1 MNIVILAAG
10 QGKRMKSALP
20 KVLQTLAG
28 KPLLQHVL
36 TTALSLQGKQ
46 AKNGPVVV
54 VGHGAADV
62 KTFLASASKED
73 TNFGKVVTALQA
85 EQKGT
90 GHALL
95 QALPKLDVQEPTLVL
110 YGDVPLTTKK
120 TLSKLAKLADGVRG
134 GNCALA
140 LLTQNLSNPTGYG
153 RILRDADGSVKA
165 IVEEKDATLTQKAIQ
180 EINTGIMVLPTNSLK
195 KWLKALRASNAQGE
209 YYLTDV
215 IAMAVK
221 DGVPI
226 RTTQADDEFETVG
239 VNSRDQLAALE
250 RAHQLNIANQLMD
263 AGVSLA
269 DPARIDVRG
278 TLECGTD
285 VSIDVGCIFEGCVT
299 LDAGTKIGPF
309 CVIRNSVIGKGVS
322 IHAFSHVDGA
332 KVGSQSIIGPYARLR
347 PGADLSNDVHIGN
360 FVEVKNSKIA
370 ANSKANHLAYVGD
383 SIVGSRV
390 NIGAGTITCNYDGV
404 NKHQTIIEDDV
415 FIGSDT
421 QLVAPVRVG
430 RGATLGAGTTLTK
443 DAPANLLTI
452 SRVRQVSLRWQRP
465 VKQENKSVLKK
476 VSAKKV
482 PVKKVVAKKSA
493 PKKTVAKKVAKKVVK
508 TPAKDKK

>member
-36 TTALSLQGKQ
+36 NTALELQGKS
-46 AKNGPVVV
+46 AKTAPIVV

-62 KTFLASASKED
+62 KEFLHIASMQDSR
-73 TNFGKVVTALQA
+73 FGKVGTVLQA

-95 QALPKLDVQEPTLVL
+95 QALPKLDVNEPTLVL
-110 YGDVPLTTKK
+110 YGDVPLTSKK

-134 GNCALA
+134 EDSALA
-140 LLTQNLSNPTGYG
+140 LLTQNLNNPAGYG
-153 RILRDADGSVKA
+153 RIVRDIDGSVKE
-165 IVEEKDATLTQKAIQ
+165 IVEEKDASLEQKRIQ

-195 KWLKALRASNAQGE
+195 KWLKSLRVSNAQGE

-226 RTTQADDEFETVG
+226 RTAQADNEYETVG

-250 RAHQLNIANQLMD
+250 RVHQLNQAHVLMD

-269 DPARIDVRG
+269 DPARIDIRG

-285 VSIDVGCIFEGCVT
+285 VFIDVGCVFEGCVT
-299 LDAGTKIGPF
+299 LAAGTKVGPY
-309 CVIRNSVIGKGVS
+309 CIIRNSVIGKSVI
-322 IHAFSHVDGA
+322 IHPYSHIEGA
-332 KVGSQSIIGPYARLR
+332 QVGANSLIGPYARLR
-347 PGADLSNDVHIGN
+347 PGADLSHDVHIGN

-370 ANSKANHLAYVGD
+370 ASSKANHLAYVGD

-443 DAPANLLTI
+443 DAPPNQLTVSRAKQI
-452 SRVRQVSLRWQRP
+452 SLQWQRP
-465 VKQENKSVLKK
+465 VKKEKKVVTKK
-476 VSAKKV
+476 VSTKKSVKAKK
-482 PVKKVVAKKSA
+482 
-493 PKKTVAKKVAKKVVK
+493 
-508 TPAKDKK
+508 

>member
-36 TTALSLQGKQ
+36 TTALFLQGKQ
-46 AKNGPVVV
+46 AKTGPIVV

-62 KTFLASASKED
+62 KEFIANASQED
-73 TNFGKVVTALQA
+73 PSFGKVATVLQA

-95 QALPKLDVQEPTLVL
+95 QALPKIDVQEPTLVL
-110 YGDVPLTTKK
+110 YGDVPLTSKK
-120 TLSKLAKLADGVRG
+120 TLAKLAKLADGVRG
-134 GNCALA
+134 QDSALA
-140 LLTQNLSNPTGYG
+140 LLTQDLTNPTGYG
-153 RILRDADGSVKA
+153 RIVRDADGSVRE
-165 IVEEKDATLTQKAIQ
+165 IVEEKDATPAQKAIK
-180 EINTGIMVLPTNSLK
+180 EINTGIMVLPTNALK
-195 KWLKALRASNAQGE
+195 RWLKALRSSNSQGE

-226 RTTQADDEFETVG
+226 RTTQADNEFETIG
-239 VNSRDQLAALE
+239 VNSRDQLAILE
-250 RAHQLNIANQLMD
+250 RTYQLNIANQLMD
-263 AGVSLA
+263 AGVSLG

-278 TLECGTD
+278 TLECGAD
-285 VSIDVGCIFEGCVT
+285 VFIDVGCVFEGCVT
-299 LDAGTKIGPF
+299 LAAGAKIGPY
-309 CVIRNSVIGKGVS
+309 CVIRNSVIGKNVS
-322 IHAFSHVDGA
+322 INAFSHVDGA
-332 KVGSQSIIGPYARLR
+332 KVGNHSVIGPYARLR
-347 PGADLSNDVHIGN
+347 PGSDLANDVHIGN

-370 ANSKANHLAYVGD
+370 ANSKANHLTYVGD

-443 DAPANLLTI
+443 DAPPNQLTVSRAKQI
-452 SRVRQVSLRWQRP
+452 SIPWQRP
-465 VKQENKSVLKK
+465 VKQE
-476 VSAKKV
+476 
-482 PVKKVVAKKSA
+482 KKVVV
-493 PKKTVAKKVAKKVVK
+493 KKTSTKKAAKGKK
-508 TPAKDKK
+508 

>member
-36 TTALSLQGKQ
+36 STAISIQGKASKQ
-46 AKNGPVVV
+46 GPIVVL
-54 VGHGAADV
+54 GHGAEDI
-62 KTFLASASKED
+62 KEFLANVKKIDPTFSK
-73 TNFGKVVTALQA
+73 VSTALQA

-95 QALPKLDVQEPTLVL
+95 QALPKLDLQEPTLVL
-110 YGDVPLTTKK
+110 YGDVPLTSKK
-120 TLSKLAKLADGVRG
+120 TLSKLTKLADGARG
-134 GNCALA
+134 KDCALA
-140 LLTQNLSNPTGYG
+140 LLTQNLSHPSGYG
-153 RILRDADGSVKA
+153 RIVRDADGSVQE
-165 IVEEKDATLTQKAIQ
+165 IVEEKDASPVQKAIK
-180 EINTGIMVLPTNSLK
+180 EINTGIMVLPTGYLK
-195 KWLKALRASNAQGE
+195 KWLKALRSSNAQGE

-215 IAMAVK
+215 IAMAVQ

-226 RTTQADDEFETVG
+226 RTTQADDEFETIG
-239 VNSRDQLAALE
+239 VNSREQLAALE
-250 RAHQLNIANQLMD
+250 RLHQLNIANQLMD

-278 TLECGTD
+278 SLECGTD
-285 VSIDVGCIFEGCVT
+285 VLIDVGCVFEGSVNV
-299 LDAGTKIGPF
+299 ASGTKIGPY
-309 CVIRNSVIGKGVS
+309 CVIRNSVIGKGVV
-322 IHAFSHVDGA
+322 IHAYSHIDGA
-332 KVGSQSIIGPYARLR
+332 KVGQQSIIGPYARLR
-347 PGADLSNDVHIGN
+347 PGADLANDVHIGN

-443 DAPANLLTI
+443 DAPPNQLTVSRTKQI
-452 SRVRQVSLRWQRP
+452 SLQWQRP
-465 VKQENKSVLKK
+465 VKKEKK
-476 VSAKKV
+476 LA
-482 PVKKVVAKKSA
+482 
-493 PKKTVAKKVAKKVVK
+493 AKKVAKKKVSPQK
-508 TPAKDKK
+508 SAPRSLKGKK

>member
-1 MNIVILAAG
+1 
-10 QGKRMKSALP
+10 MKSALP

-36 TTALSLQGKQ
+36 NTALSLQGKSS
-46 AKNGPVVV
+46 KHGPIVV

-62 KTFLASASKED
+62 KEFLASAAKED
-73 TNFGKVVTALQA
+73 SRFSKVSTALQSQ
-85 EQKGT
+85 QKGT

-95 QALPKLDVQEPTLVL
+95 QALPKLDLQEPTLVL
-110 YGDVPLTTKK
+110 YGDVPLTTQK

-134 GNCALA
+134 KDSALA
-140 LLTQNLSNPTGYG
+140 LLTQNLNKPTGYG
-153 RILRDADGSVKA
+153 RIVRDADGSVKE
-165 IVEEKDATLTQKAIQ
+165 IVEEKDASALQKAIQ
-180 EINTGIMVLPTNSLK
+180 EINTGIMVLPTNALK
-195 KWLKALRASNAQGE
+195 KWLKALRSSNAQGE

-226 RTTQADDEFETVG
+226 RTTQADDEFETIG
-239 VNSRDQLAALE
+239 VNSRDQLASLE
-250 RAHQLNIANQLMD
+250 RVHQLNIANQLMA

-269 DPARIDVRG
+269 DPGRIDVRG

-285 VSIDVGCIFEGCVT
+285 VSIDVGCVFEGYIT
-299 LDAGTKIGPF
+299 LAAGTKVGPY
-309 CVIRNSVIGKGVS
+309 CVIRNSVIGKNVA
-322 IHAFSHVDGA
+322 IHAYSHLDGA
-332 KVGSQSIIGPYARLR
+332 KVGNHSIIGPYARLR

-370 ANSKANHLAYVGD
+370 ANSKANHLAYIGD

-443 DAPANLLTI
+443 DAPANQLTVSRAKQI
-452 SRVRQVSLRWQRP
+452 SLQWQRP
-465 VKQENKSVLKK
+465 VKKEKIQATKK
-476 VSAKKV
+476 G
-482 PVKKVVAKKSA
+482 
-493 PKKTVAKKVAKKVVK
+493 TAKKVAPQKAAPKKI
-508 TPAKDKK
+508 AKKAIQKAVRGKN